1 MSLLSSFDDFPLTF
15 EKAEIKSEKRS
26 CTGVFIHVNSNVKDV
41 EGEKLDLPKEIFI
54 TEKWQA
60 YTENCSQLSNLL
72 LSCNDKSMLL
82 NMDLLYSS
90 CCGYI
95 NDYIFDPI
103 TRLVVHFKSR
113 DSRFSKFEHIDV
125 RLLTEEEKKE
135 KLTSVCYTAFEQNV
149 VLPKVIYEEAYSSIE
164 LLKDSLEK
172 LSGGSDY
179 AQLVINLFDN
189 TNNNPCSSEKL
200 NPTTASAKDIYE
212 KFKDTVE
219 PLSDDCDGLPEGKYH
234 CVYLDDKGRMFKQR

>member
-15 EKAEIKSEKRS
+15 EKAEIKTEKRS
-26 CTGVFIHVNSNVKDV
+26 CTGVFIYVNSGAAQSKTLLC
-41 EGEKLDLPKEIFI
+41 EGEELNLPKEILI

-60 YTENCSQLSNLL
+60 YTENCLQLSNIL

-82 NMDLLYSS
+82 NIDLLYSS
-90 CCGYI
+90 CCDYI

-113 DSRFSKFEHIDV
+113 DSSFGKFERIDV

-135 KLTSVCYTAFEQNV
+135 KLTSVCYAAFEQNV

-189 TNNNPCSSEKL
+189 TNNNSCSS
-200 NPTTASAKDIYE
+200 
-212 KFKDTVE
+212 
-219 PLSDDCDGLPEGKYH
+219 
-234 CVYLDDKGRMFKQR
+234 